1 RRYQCDVCNKC
12 FTRPSALKTHI
23 YTHTGEKPFECTTPG
38 CGRRFAVISN
48 LRRHFKV
55 HTRM

>member
-1 RRYQCDVCNKC
+1 RKYQCTTCSKA
-12 FTRPSALKTHI
+12 FSRPSALRTHM

-55 HTRM
+55 